1 MPPEPAT
8 VLVVDDERDVA
19 DAYAAQLEEEFLV
32 VTAYGGQEALDRIDA
47 SVDVVLLDRRM
58 PDLSGDEVLER
69 IQKRGLDVRVAMVTA
84 VDPGF
89 DIIEMPFDEYVI
101 KPVSRAD
108 LIETVERLL
117 TTSEYERQLRR
128 YYALT
133 AKQATLQANKPES
146 ELADNEAFQEL
157 EAEIDQLSDQLEETI
172 TNFTDDEF
180 AAAFRDLD
188 TDLPEAD
195 WTEP

>member
-146 ELADNEAFQEL
+146 ELADNEAFQAL
-157 EAEIDQLSDQLEETI
+157 EAEIEQLSDQLEATI